1 MAIYQEHFLDNRKGW
16 PERDMDDGVFQ
27 LPEGGYTYQI
37 RTPVGRQWRIPVPNQ
52 PPMPS
57 KYTIHTVI
65 EKRSGPEAESFG
77 VIFNR
82 SDKKNL
88 GRVLLTSAGWMK
100 IDLVTDDKV
109 TAIVDW
115 KRSDAIRTGERVV
128 NEISVGCSPDL
139 IVVSING
146 QHVASTPW
154 VGEQR
159 GETFGL
165 LVGAELELRIH
176 SVTANDRFIGDELV
190 EPIDPDMGTLDS
202 VLADL
207 DALVGMQE
215 IKDEVRT
222 LMNLLTIQRRRT
234 EAGRSGLTLSKHIA
248 LVGPP
253 GTGKTTIARMIGRIY
268 FHLGLLSKGHVVET
282 HRAGLVGQYVGHT
295 AAMVAERIEE
305 ARGGILFIDEAYGLK
320 PANASGNDFG
330 QEAIDALLKEMED
343 NRDDLAVIIAGYSS
357 EMYRFLDSNPG
368 VKSRFNRY
376 YEFRDFG
383 PAELLGV
390 FEAACVRSEYVLSVE
405 ARARVAE
412 HLASAYEHRTA
423 AFGNGRYARNLMEK
437 AVERQANRLASLA
450 SVPDELL
457 DLLEADDIPAEL
469 LRGETNPPASSEPLN
484 TDYPKYL

>member
-1 MAIYQEHFLDNRKGW
+1 MAIYQEHFLDNRNGW
-16 PERDMDDGVFQ
+16 PERNKDDGVFQ
-27 LPEGGYTYQI
+27 LPEGGYTYKIQ
-37 RTPVGRQWRIPVPNQ
+37 TPAGRQWRIPVPGQ

-65 EKRSGPEAESFG
+65 EKLSGPSEESFG
-77 VIFNR
+77 VIFHR

-88 GRVLLTSAGWMK
+88 GRVLITSAGWMK
-100 IDLVTDDKV
+100 IDLVTDDQV

-115 KRSDAIRTGERVV
+115 KRCDAIRTGEQAV
-128 NEISVGCSPDL
+128 NELSVGCSPDL
-139 IVVSING
+139 IVVSVNG
-146 QHVASTPW
+146 QHVVSTPW
-154 VGEQR
+154 VGERR

-165 LVGAELELRIH
+165 LVGGELELRIH
-176 SVTANDRFIGDELV
+176 SVTANDRFIGDDLA
-190 EPIDPDMGTLDS
+190 PAPDNDMGTLES

-222 LMNLLTIQRRRT
+222 LMNLLTIQRRRLD
-234 EAGRSGLTLSKHIA
+234 AGRSGLTLSKHIA

-253 GTGKTTIARMIGRIY
+253 GTGKTTIARMVGRIY

-295 AAMVAERIEE
+295 AALVAERIEE

-343 NRDDLAVIIAGYSS
+343 NREDLAVIIAGYSS

-383 PAELLGV
+383 PEELLGV
-390 FEAACVRSEYVLSVE
+390 FEAAC
-405 ARARVAE
+405 ARAEYDLTEAARSQVAG
-412 HLASAYEHRTA
+412 HLELAYQHRTA
-423 AFGNGRYARNLMEK
+423 SFGNGRYARNLMEK
-437 AVERQANRLASLA
+437 AVERQANRLAA
-450 SVPDELL
+450 MESVPDELL
-457 DLLEADDIPAEL
+457 DLLEAEDIPTEL
-469 LRGETNPPASSEPLN
+469 LKGETNPPISSEPTN